1 MRVKVVFGLLFGLFA
16 AFGVLTILRGTT
28 PHQAPAPP
36 ASTAAA
42 VASTTASSAS
52 ASAAA
57 SASGAPASSSSAAAA
72 DAGPIKLLDRPLRV
86 ISLGWDLAAPGVLAN
101 GGLEPSAGSDFL
113 AAGVETRI
121 VATDVMTVVEAALA
135 RGGADKDGA
144 DVAILP
150 FSQFVASYER
160 LRALTPEAFFVLGW
174 SRGREAVISTKDALP
189 TLNEKGEPKEVKMI
203 GVAGEPAAF
212 LGLFALD
219 AAGIP
224 ASAVRLVPADTRPE
238 DAALAAVDRD
248 AAPADAAR
256 RNILLT
262 TADAS
267 HLVPFVAVAQHG
279 LLEKSNKA
287 LAAWARVWLEG
298 AKKLAADSPTAAR
311 QIAAAPGAPEPIAL
325 LKRLGQT
332 GSATLTD
339 NTRTAGLSGRGA
351 MTLDALFQRT
361 WRIWRA
367 AGLLATPAPE
377 AAPIATSVI
386 AALVHSNPELIT
398 PALGGAR
405 TAPAAGAGAGAGGKA
420 TNALDSLRV
429 MITFRQAETKLDE
442 ADLISSAA
450 FFADAFERSPLR
462 VSVMKS
468 GNVDAAATKHLIDAV
483 EERFDIATGRL
494 SAAKKAVPK
503 AAAGIEV
510 LAAP

>member
-1 MRVKVVFGLLFGLFA
+1 M
-16 AFGVLTILRGTT
+16 
-28 PHQAPAPP
+28 
-36 ASTAAA
+36 S
-42 VASTTASSAS
+42 
-52 ASAAA
+52 
-57 SASGAPASSSSAAAA
+57 
-72 DAGPIKLLDRPLRV
+72 
-86 ISLGWDLAAPGVLAN
+86 
-101 GGLEPSAGSDFL
+101 
-113 AAGVETRI
+113 
-121 VATDVMTVVEAALA
+121 
-135 RGGADKDGA
+135 
-144 DVAILP
+144 
-150 FSQFVASYER
+150 
-160 LRALTPEAFFVLGW
+160 
-174 SRGREAVISTKDALP
+174 
-189 TLNEKGEPKEVKMI
+189 
-203 GVAGEPAAF
+203 GEPAAF
-212 LGLFALD
+212 LCLFALD

-224 ASAVRLVPADTRPE
+224 ASAVRLVAAATRPE

-279 LLEKSNKA
+279 LLEKSSKA

-311 QIAAAPGAPEPIAL
+311 QIAASPGAPEPIAL

-332 GSATLTD
+332 GSASLTD
-339 NTRTAGLSGRGA
+339 NTRTAALSGRGA
-351 MTLDALFQRT
+351 MTLTALFQRT

-367 AGLLATPAPE
+367 SGLLATPAPE

-429 MITFRQAETKLDE
+429 MITFRQAENKLDE
-442 ADLISSAA
+442 GELISSAA

-468 GNVDAAATKHLIDAV
+468 GNVDAAATKHLIDGV

-494 SAAKKAVPK
+494 SPAKKAVTK
-503 AAAGIEV
+503 SAAAIEV

>member
-16 AFGVLTILRGTT
+16 AFGVLTIMRGTT
-28 PHQAPAPP
+28 PHQAPVPPTPAAIASGAPA
-36 ASTAAA
+36 ASAG
-42 VASTTASSAS
+42 

-57 SASGAPASSSSAAAA
+57 SASGAPAASSSAEPP
-72 DAGPIKLLDRPLRV
+72 DAGPTKLLDRPLRV
-86 ISLGWDLAAPGVLAN
+86 ITLGWDLAAPGVLAN
-101 GGLEPSAGSDFL
+101 GGLEPSPSSDFV
-113 AAGVETRI
+113 AAGIDTRI
-121 VATDVMTVVEAALA
+121 IATDVMNVVEAALA

-144 DVAILP
+144 DVAIVP

-160 LRALTPEAFFVLGW
+160 LRALTPEAFFILGW

-189 TLNEKGEPKEVKMI
+189 TLNDKGEPKEIKMI
-203 GVAGEPAAF
+203 GTAGDPAAF

-224 ASAVRLVPADTRPE
+224 AGSVRLVASDTRPE
-238 DAALAAVDRD
+238 DAPLAAIDRD

-279 LLEKSNKA
+279 LLEKSKKA
-287 LAAWARVWLEG
+287 LAVWARVWLDG
-298 AKKLAADSPTAAR
+298 TKKLASDSPTAAR

-339 NTRTAGLSGRGA
+339 NARVGGLSGRGA
-351 MTLDALFQRT
+351 VTLDSLFQRT

-367 AGLLATPAPE
+367 SGLLATPAPE
-377 AAPIATSVI
+377 AAPINTSVI

-398 PALGGAR
+398 PPLARGAA
-405 TAPAAGAGAGAGGKA
+405 TPATGGKA
-420 TNALDSLRV
+420 SNTLDSLRV
-429 MITFRQAETKLDE
+429 MIAYRQAETKFDE
-442 ADLISSAA
+442 ADLIASAA
-450 FFADAFERSPLR
+450 FFADAFERSSLR
-462 VSVMKS
+462 VSVIKGGS
-468 GNVDAAATKHLIDAV
+468 VDAAATKRLIDGV
-483 EERFDIATGRL
+483 EERFDVATGRL
-494 SAAKKAVPK
+494 SPAKKALPK
-503 AAAGIEV
+503 SSAAIEI

>member
-1 MRVKVVFGLLFGLFA
+1 MRVKVVFGLLFGLFT
-16 AFGVLTILRGTT
+16 AFAVLLVLRGTT
-28 PHQAPAPP
+28 PHQAPTPP
-36 ASTAAA
+36 AST
-42 VASTTASSAS
+42 VVVPTADSAS
-52 ASAAA
+52 ASAAD
-57 SASGAPASSSSAAAA
+57 SASGAPASLGSAAPP
-72 DAGPIKLLDRPLRV
+72 DAGSIKLLDRPLRV
-86 ISLGWDLAAPGVLAN
+86 IALGWDLAAPGVLAN
-101 GGLEPSAGSDFL
+101 GGMEPSPSSDFV
-113 AAGVETRI
+113 AAGVEMRI
-121 VATDVMTVVEAALA
+121 VATDVMSVVEAALA

-144 DVAILP
+144 DVAIVP

-203 GVAGEPAAF
+203 GTAGEPAAF

-224 ASAVRLVPADTRPE
+224 ASSVRLVAPDTRPE
-238 DAALAAVDRD
+238 EAALAAVDRD
-248 AAPADAAR
+248 ATPADAAR

-279 LLEKSNKA
+279 LLDKSKKA
-287 LAAWARVWLEG
+287 LAVWARVWLEG
-298 AKKLAADSPTAAR
+298 AKKLAADPPTAAR

-332 GSATLTD
+332 GSASLTD
-339 NTRTAGLSGRGA
+339 NTRVAGLSGRGA
-351 MTLDALFQRT
+351 VTLDALFQRT

-367 AGLLATPAPE
+367 SGLLATPAPE

-398 PALGGAR
+398 PALSGAR
-405 TAPAAGAGAGAGGKA
+405 TAPAAAGKA
-420 TNALDSLRV
+420 ASALDSLRV

-442 ADLISSAA
+442 AELIASAA
-450 FFADAFERSPLR
+450 FFADAFERSSLR
-462 VSVMKS
+462 VSVMKG
-468 GNVDAAATKHLIDAV
+468 GNVDGAATKHLIDGV
-483 EERFDIATGRL
+483 EERFDVATGRL
-494 SAAKKAVPK
+494 SPAKKAVPK
-503 AAAGIEV
+503 AAAGIEI